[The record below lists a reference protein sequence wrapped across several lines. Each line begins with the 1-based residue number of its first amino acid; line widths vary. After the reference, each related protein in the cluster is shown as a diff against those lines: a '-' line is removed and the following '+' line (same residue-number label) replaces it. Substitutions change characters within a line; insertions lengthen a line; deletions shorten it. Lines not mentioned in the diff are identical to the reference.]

1 MNIELKKDA
10 IHMSAKSKIIEML
23 EKNRGNAVSG
33 ERLAEEAGVTR
44 AAVWKIVKSL
54 CDEGYSITSRKNKG
68 YMLEEKSTGISE
80 EGIALYLSETGCY
93 EPSDA
98 DFGIFVFDEIDSTQ
112 NFGKKLAV
120 EGKLNRALVTADSQT
135 AGRGRYGKSFYS
147 PGSTGI
153 YMSLV
158 IRVDRDIKDFI
169 SITFATAVAVARVIE
184 RHSDLKPMIKWVNDI
199 YIHGGKAVGILTE
212 GLVNMEEGGLDK
224 AIIGIGVNIQ
234 PGAESM
240 PEELKDKMIYLYPS
254 GGSPITRAELG
265 ARIEKEIETVLA
277 EDFIKEY
284 RSRCFILGS
293 SITVIKNGISRDAV
307 AIDVDDKAALVVR
320 YPDGSI
326 EALSSGEVTLRI

>member
-1 MNIELKKDA
+1 
-10 IHMSAKSKIIEML
+10 MSAKSKIIEML

-199 YIHGGKAVGILTE
+199 WIDDKKAAGILTE
-212 GLVNMEEGGLDK
+212 AVTDFESGMLSYV
-224 AIIGIGVNIQ
+224 IIGIGMNLTTEAY
-234 PGAESM
+234 PDD
-240 PEELKDKMIYLYPS
+240 LKDIACS
-254 GGSPITRAELG
+254 
-265 ARIEKEIETVLA
+265 IE
-277 EDFIKEY
+277 DMD
-284 RSRCFILGS
+284 
-293 SITVIKNGISRDAV
+293 ISRNRLIAEIAGEVFKVSELLLSSEEGKGELLSEYKKRSLVLGKNIYWNRGGVKYTGKAV
-307 AIDVDDKAALVVR
+307 DINDEGNLVV
-320 YPDGSI
+320 DTEEGTCI
-326 EALSSGEVTLRI
+326 LNSGEISVRPDK